1 MRAILRFDQPTRR
14 GDTDNMEE
22 RAIAAILS
30 GLRSRL
36 AQDAWAAFLESYS
49 ALILQVVHSFE
60 RDPDHVSDCFLFVC
74 EQLSRKR
81 FRRLRS
87 FRPQGRARFST
98 WLRAVVRNLCLD
110 WHRKEFGRH
119 RVLQS
124 VARLPALE
132 QDLFRGLYQQG
143 LSLDEAFA
151 QLRTSYPT
159 LTKNQLD
166 EAEKRIR
173 DRLSPR
179 QLWLLSRRLPRVVPL
194 ENGPDQIEPSQHQD
208 IPDLGPNPETLADFG
223 ERQAALSAAL
233 SRLSAQDRLLLRL
246 RFEQELTLQEVARIA
261 RLGDAQKADR
271 RLREILERLRKEMT

>member
-1 MRAILRFDQPTRR
+1 
-14 GDTDNMEE
+14 MEE
-22 RAIAAILS
+22 RAIAGILS

-151 QLRTSYPT
+151 QLRISYSG
-159 LTKNQLD
+159 LTGTQLD

-173 DRLSPR
+173 DRLSLR

-194 ENGPDQIEPSQHQD
+194 VHGPDQTELNLQQEMPDPGPS
-208 IPDLGPNPETLADFG
+208 PETLADFG
-223 ERQAALSAAL
+223 ERQAALSEAL
-233 SRLSAQDRLLLRL
+233 SRLSARDRLLVRL
-246 RFEQELTLQEVARIA
+246 RFEQELTLHEVARIA
-261 RLGDAQKADR
+261 RLGDAQRADR
-271 RLREILERLRKEMT
+271 KLREILERLRKEMT